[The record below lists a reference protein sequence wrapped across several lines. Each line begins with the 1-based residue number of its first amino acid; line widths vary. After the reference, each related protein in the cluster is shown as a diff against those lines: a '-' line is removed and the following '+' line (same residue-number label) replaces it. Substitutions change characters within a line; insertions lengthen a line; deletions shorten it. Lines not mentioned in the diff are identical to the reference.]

1 MPDKPYLSVTGLSRH
16 FDISEPWV
24 ARVVSGRGKRLLKAV
39 EDVSFS
45 IAKGQ
50 TYALVGESGSGK
62 STIARMIVGLERP
75 DSGVIRIDE
84 QTAFD
89 VASGPSQDNS
99 LRQKLQMVFQSPYSS
114 LNPRWRVG
122 DILMEPIRAFGLI
135 DDRIAQQRR
144 VQELLDQVGLS
155 ASDAQRFPHEF
166 SGGQRQRISIARAL
180 ASNPQFIVC
189 DEPTSALDVSV
200 QAQVLNL
207 LKQLQRD
214 LQLTYLFISHDMA
227 VVRVMAHRIGVLKDG
242 RLIEENAPDA
252 LIESP
257 QQPYTRMLMDSTPRF
272 AGGMAS

>member
-1 MPDKPYLSVTGLSRH
+1 MMDDAYLQVANLSRH
-16 FDISEPWV
+16 FD
-24 ARVVSGRGKRLLKAV
+24 VSDPLVTRLLAGGKKRLLKAV
-39 EDVSFS
+39 DDVSFS

-75 DSGVIRIDE
+75 DRGRIGIDGRTVFDE
-84 QTAFD
+84 VNGQ
-89 VASGPSQDNS
+89 SQDNS

-135 DDRIAQQRR
+135 SDPSAQQRR
-144 VQELLDQVGLS
+144 VNELLDQVGLS
-155 ASDAQRFPHEF
+155 AADAARYPHEF
-166 SGGQRQRISIARAL
+166 SGGQRQRISIARAV

-207 LKQLQRD
+207 LKILQRE

-242 RLIEENAPDA
+242 KLVEENEAGA
-252 LIESP
+252 LIETP
-257 QQPYTRMLMDSTPRF
+257 QQSYTRMLMDSTPRF
-272 AGGMAS
+272 TGGG

>member
-1 MPDKPYLSVTGLSRH
+1 MMGDAPYVSVAELSRH
-16 FDISEPWV
+16 FDISDPFL
-24 ARVVSGRGKRLLKAV
+24 ARLVSGRKRRVLPAV
-39 EDVSFS
+39 DKVSFS
-45 IAKGQ
+45 IGKGQ

-62 STIARMIVGLERP
+62 STIAKMIVGLETP
-75 DSGVIRIDE
+75 DSGRIRIDG
-84 QTAFD
+84 QTVFD
-89 VASGPSQDNS
+89 EASGQTQDAG

-122 DILMEPIRAFGLI
+122 DILLEPIRAFRLI
-135 DDRIAQQRR
+135 DDQDAQQAR
-144 VQELLDQVGLS
+144 VRQLLEQVGMS
-155 ASDAQRFPHEF
+155 AQDAARYPHEF

-214 LQLTYLFISHDMA
+214 LKLTYLFISHDMA
-227 VVRVMAHRIGVLKDG
+227 VVRVMAHRIGVLRDG
-242 RLIEENAPDA
+242 RLVEENAAGD

-257 QQPYTRMLMDSTPRF
+257 QDPYTRMLMESTPRF
-272 AGGMAS
+272 AGGLR

>member
-1 MPDKPYLSVTGLSRH
+1 MADKPYLDVTGLSRH
-16 FDISEPWV
+16 FDISDPFL
-24 ARVVSGRGKRLLKAV
+24 ARVVSGGRKRVLTAV
-39 EDVSFS
+39 DDVSLS

-75 DSGVIRIDE
+75 DSGRILIDG
-84 QTAFD
+84 QTASD
-89 VASGPSQDNS
+89 EAGGQAQDDH

-122 DILMEPIRAFGLI
+122 DILMEPIKAFGLI
-135 DDRIAQQRR
+135 RERGAQRR
-144 VQELLDQVGLS
+144 RVDELLEQVGLS
-155 ASDAQRFPHEF
+155 SPDAARFPHEF

-242 RLIEENAPDA
+242 RLVEENEAGK

-257 QQPYTRMLMDSTPRF
+257 QQSYTRMLMESTPRF
-272 AGGMAS
+272 AGGVG

>member
-1 MPDKPYLSVTGLSRH
+1 MSGASYVSVVDLSRH
-16 FDISEPWV
+16 FDISDPLL
-24 ARVVSGRGKRLLKAV
+24 ARLVSGRKLRVLTAV
-39 EDVSFS
+39 DQVSFS

-62 STIARMIVGLERP
+62 STIARMIVGLETP
-75 DSGVIRIDE
+75 DSGSIRIDG
-84 QTAFD
+84 QTVFD
-89 VASGPSQDNS
+89 ESAGQTQDAG

-122 DILMEPIRAFGLI
+122 DILLEPIRAFRLI
-135 DDRIAQQRR
+135 DDQDAQQAR
-144 VQELLDQVGLS
+144 VRDLLEQVAMS
-155 ASDAQRFPHEF
+155 AQDAARYPHEF

-214 LQLTYLFISHDMA
+214 LKLTYLFISHDMA

-242 RLIEENAPDA
+242 RLVEENAA
-252 LIESP
+252 GELIESP
-257 QQPYTRMLMDSTPRF
+257 QDPYTRMLMHSTPRF
-272 AGGMAS
+272 VGGLR

>member
-1 MPDKPYLSVTGLSRH
+1 MPDDSYLTVTGLSRH
-16 FDISEPWV
+16 FDISEPWL
-24 ARVVSGRGKRLLKAV
+24 ARLVSGRGRRLLTAV
-39 EDVSFS
+39 DDVSFS
-45 IAKGQ
+45 IAKGR

-75 DSGVIRIDE
+75 DSGTIRIDG

-89 VASGPSQDNS
+89 PVSGPGQDSS

-122 DILMEPIRAFGLI
+122 DILMEPIRAFDLI
-135 DDRIAQQRR
+135 ADPDERR
-144 VQELLDQVGLS
+144 HRVHELLEQVGLS
-155 ASDAQRFPHEF
+155 AQDAGRYPHEF

-214 LQLTYLFISHDMA
+214 LRLTYLFISHDMA
-227 VVRVMAHRIGVLKDG
+227 VVRVMAHRIGVLKNG
-242 RLIEENAPDA
+242 RLVEENAAGP

-257 QQPYTRMLMDSTPRF
+257 RDPYTRMLMDSTPRF
-272 AGGMAS
+272 TGGVA

>member
-75 DSGVIRIDE
+75 DNGAIRIDG

-89 VASGPSQDNS
+89 KATGLSQDNS

-135 DDRIAQQRR
+135 SDRAAQQRR

-155 ASDAQRFPHEF
+155 APDAQRFPHEF

-252 LIESP
+252 LIDSP

-272 AGGMAS
+272 SGGVGS

>member
-1 MPDKPYLSVTGLSRH
+1 MSGARYVSVADLSRH
-16 FDISEPWV
+16 FDISDPLL
-24 ARVVSGRGKRLLKAV
+24 ARLVSGRKRRVLTAV
-39 EDVSFS
+39 DQVSFS

-62 STIARMIVGLERP
+62 STIARMIVGLETP
-75 DSGVIRIDE
+75 DSGRIRIDG
-84 QTAFD
+84 QTVFD
-89 VASGPSQDNS
+89 ESAGQTQDVG

-122 DILMEPIRAFGLI
+122 DILLEPIRAFRLI
-135 DDRIAQQRR
+135 DDQDAQQAR
-144 VQELLDQVGLS
+144 VRELLEQVGMS
-155 ASDAQRFPHEF
+155 AQDAARYPHEF

-214 LQLTYLFISHDMA
+214 LKLTYLFISHDMA

-242 RLIEENAPDA
+242 RLVEENAAGD

-257 QQPYTRMLMDSTPRF
+257 QDPYTRMLMDSTPRF
-272 AGGMAS
+272 AGGLG